1 MEMQASRTLAVSQQ
15 QAWEA
20 LNDPEVLKLCIPGC
34 DKVEATGDNQYAV
47 AMALKIG
54 PVSARFAGKITLSDI
69 VPPESYNI
77 AFDGSGGVA
86 GFGKGN
92 AQVKLVPLAVDG
104 VGQAS
109 CELHY
114 TVHATV
120 GGKIAQLGQRLID
133 GAAKTMAEDFFKRFD
148 NEMQRRFPRAEVPQA
163 GASDA
168 VQAEAITPPGGGGGA
183 LRGGGIPAWAWG
195 VGAGALMLLAW
206 WFNRA

>member
-15 QAWEA
+15 QAWDA

-34 DKVEATGDNQYAV
+34 DKVEPTGENQYAV

-54 PVSARFAGKITLSDI
+54 PVSAKFAGKITLSDI
-69 VPPESYNI
+69 APPESYTI

-86 GFGKGN
+86 GFGKGS
-92 AQVKLVPLAVDG
+92 AQVKLVPAGPQD
-104 VGQAS
+104 

-114 TVHATV
+114 SVKATV

-148 NEMQRRFPRAEVPQA
+148 DEMQRRHPRAEAAEPEPEPAHPPAEPGAQA
-163 GASDA
+163 AH
-168 VQAEAITPPGGGGGA
+168 PPGG
-183 LRGGGIPAWAWG
+183 IPVWVW
-195 VGAGALMLLAW
+195 VAGAAALVLLAW
-206 WFNRA
+206 WVNG